1 MPFNEF
7 KQVLL
12 KEAALIEPGTV
23 VAETDAGKIVAIDSV
38 NFDLHP
44 KSDLSFHGTGFEP
57 GEPDRFQLNLV
68 TLNVEGLVTYPF
80 SYDSIVET
88 KTESDYL
95 TEEEEDFLE
104 LFNEFFSAID
114 NPSYNN
120 VQNKLQRNFDVQKD
134 KKKRKGQKA
143 DPNSGIRWAI
153 QRVGFEMTHPA
164 ATSLWMLGKERE
176 WALRQLSTA
185 IENGVTAE
193 QLKKFVDL
201 ILGGARKNN

>member
-7 KQVLL
+7 KQALL

-44 KSDLSFHGTGFEP
+44 KRDLSFRGTGFEP

-68 TLNVEGLVTYPF
+68 TWNVEGLVTYPF

-134 KKKRKGQKA
+134 KKSVKVKRL
-143 DPNSGIRWAI
+143 IR
-153 QRVGFEMTHPA
+153 
-164 ATSLWMLGKERE
+164 
-176 WALRQLSTA
+176 
-185 IENGVTAE
+185 
-193 QLKKFVDL
+193 
-201 ILGGARKNN
+201 ILE